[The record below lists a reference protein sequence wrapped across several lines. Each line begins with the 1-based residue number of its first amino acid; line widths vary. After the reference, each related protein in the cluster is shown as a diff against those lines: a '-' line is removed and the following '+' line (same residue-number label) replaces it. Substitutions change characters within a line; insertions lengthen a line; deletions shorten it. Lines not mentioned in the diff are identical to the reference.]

1 MAKDHSGAVV
11 QCHLLA
17 TVHILASY
25 SGSTVAG
32 TVHLPS
38 LVMSDSVTHVL
49 MADLM
54 KSHFIPTRLNDFVL
68 EILEA

>member
-32 TVHLPS
+32 TVHLKRNLRKVFQS
-38 LVMSDSVTHVL
+38 LILVDPIIPIAFCISLTFLRLLYQASD
-49 MADLM
+49 
-54 KSHFIPTRLNDFVL
+54 
-68 EILEA
+68 